1 MNKNGLEL
9 LSKYRKVIMGFA
21 ALWILV
27 FHEWQMLSTPGTTAY
42 EVEWYIKY
50 IGFCGVDIF
59 FVLSGIGM
67 SYALKKERLLR
78 FYYNRIKRVFVPF
91 LVIASI
97 IATVDHWELK
107 VFFNKIFG
115 ISFYT
120 VNMYSFLWF
129 VPSILSFYLV
139 LPLYYRLFIRAKN
152 KIAFTGCVLGI
163 WLLASMLLNGTLRGD
178 LYGFTNRIPIFIIG
192 ILLGWIAQ
200 NKKITFNRSVWS
212 FLVVTFV
219 VGLYLAYQT
228 SKLGM
233 FILVPVS
240 NCCIPN
246 ILIATSLPFLLA
258 KGLEL
263 LTRNKRTAYIEK
275 VIVKALGFIGM
286 ISLEFYCVQEW
297 MAEKFLQGFLVT
309 YGKMGANIIM
319 LLTVATSGFV
329 LYDIGKLIAAIPEKL
344 ISRRNTQKKQ

>member
-1 MNKNGLEL
+1 MNKNALDL

-27 FHEWQMLSTPGTTAY
+27 FHEWQMLAAPGTTAY

-59 FVLSGIGM
+59 LVLSGIGM

-91 LVIASI
+91 VVISI
-97 IATVDHWELK
+97 IIAIVDHWELK
-107 VFFNKIFG
+107 VFFNNIFG

-120 VNMYSFLWF
+120 VNMYTFLWF
-129 VPSILSFYLV
+129 VPAILSFYIV
-139 LPLYYRLFIRAKN
+139 SPLYYRLFIRAKN

-163 WLLASMLLNGTLRGD
+163 WLLASMILNGTLRED

-200 NKKITFNRSVWS
+200 NKKIVFNRSVWC
-212 FLVVTFV
+212 FIVVTFL

-233 FILVPVS
+233 FLLVPVS

-258 KGLEL
+258 KGLEI
-263 LTRNKRTAYIEK
+263 LTKNKKSAYIEK
-275 VIVKALGFIGM
+275 GIAKVLGFVGM

-297 MAEKFLQGFLVT
+297 LAGKFLQGFLVT

-319 LLTVATSGFV
+319 LLTVAMAGLI
-329 LYDIGKLIAAIPEKL
+329 LYDIGRLIASLPEKL
-344 ISRRNTQKKQ
+344 INKSNTKKN